1 MIENR
6 RDSSNWQVLIRHT
19 RRKRWVPAHA
29 STKTPVEGMC
39 PPNVAERGRDILV
52 GQRKLVSG
60 TKTFDNSFEG
70 GDASPPQFSWRKP
83 SMSEAGTRKRKR
95 AGWILMTTSFLCS
108 TVVFFSL
115 YLLHHFLLDLLVGI
129 FSAALM
135 LLCLVM
141 FILKK
146 P

>member
-1 MIENR
+1 VTPRIGRFSFVTLGESAGFLLTLLGNWERNEN
-6 RDSSNWQVLIRHT
+6 
-19 RRKRWVPAHA
+19 A
-29 STKTPVEGMC
+29 SGGNVS
-39 PPNVAERGRDILV
+39 PNVAERGRDILV

-60 TKTFDNSFEG
+60 TKTVDNSFEG
-70 GDASPPQFSWRKP
+70 GDASPPQFSWREP
-83 SMSEAGTRKRKR
+83 SMSEPGTRKRKR
-95 AGWILMTTSFLCS
+95 AGWILMTTSFLCA

-115 YLLHHFLLDLLVGI
+115 YFLHHFLLDLLVGI